1 MIKKEVINNA
11 NDKIELHSHER
22 EEVIIYNK
30 VPFDL
35 TFFSLLFHI
44 K

>member
-11 NDKIELHSHER
+11 NDKIESHER

-35 TFFSLLFHI
+35 TFFPLLFHI